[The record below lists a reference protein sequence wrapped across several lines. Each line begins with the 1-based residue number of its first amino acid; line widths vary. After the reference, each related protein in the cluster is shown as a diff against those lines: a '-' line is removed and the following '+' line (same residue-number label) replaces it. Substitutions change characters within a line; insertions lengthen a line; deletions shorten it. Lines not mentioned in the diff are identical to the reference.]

1 MADLVPTAA
10 ALTVSVLAR
19 RRWLNLALLG
29 LVGGLATLAWLE
41 SRQERLAGVPALLDL
56 TPARIER
63 IAVERPGQA
72 DLAFKRSGGRWW
84 MAAPESGLANPILL
98 NPIMDLAEAHCPL
111 RYAVTELDLKALQ
124 LDPPRLRL
132 WLNDW
137 EIRFGATSPTDGL
150 RYLQIGA
157 TVSLCPDRLYSL
169 LTSAAASFRAPP
181 IGSSTSSGARGE

>member
-1 MADLVPTAA
+1 
-10 ALTVSVLAR
+10 LTVSTLTR

-29 LVGGLATLAWLE
+29 LVGGLAALAWLE
-41 SRQERLAGVPALLDL
+41 SRQERFAGVPALLDL

-84 MAAPESGLANPILL
+84 MVAPESGLANPILL
-98 NPIMDLAEAHCPL
+98 NPIMDLAGAHCPL

-132 WLNDW
+132 WLNDR
-137 EIRFGATSPTDGL
+137 EIRFGATAPIDGR
-150 RYLQIGA
+150 RYLQIDA

-181 IGSSTSSGARGE
+181 IGSSAPSGARDQ

>member
-29 LVGGLATLAWLE
+29 LVGGLAALAWLE

-84 MAAPESGLANPILL
+84 MAAPESG
-98 NPIMDLAEAHCPL
+98 
-111 RYAVTELDLKALQ
+111 
-124 LDPPRLRL
+124 
-132 WLNDW
+132 
-137 EIRFGATSPTDGL
+137 
-150 RYLQIGA
+150 
-157 TVSLCPDRLYSL
+157 
-169 LTSAAASFRAPP
+169 
-181 IGSSTSSGARGE
+181 

>member
-1 MADLVPTAA
+1 M
-10 ALTVSVLAR
+10 TVSVLAR

-29 LVGGLATLAWLE
+29 LVGGLATLAWFE

-56 TPARIER
+56 TPAQIER
-63 IAVERPGQA
+63 IAVERPGQTN
-72 DLAFKRSGGRWW
+72 LAFKRSGGRWW
-84 MAAPESGLANPILL
+84 MIAPENGLANPVLL
-98 NPIMDLAEAHCPL
+98 NPIMKLAEARCPL
-111 RYAVTELDLKALQ
+111 RYAVAELDLKALQ

-169 LTSAAASFRAPP
+169 LTSVAASFRAPP

>member
-1 MADLVPTAA
+1 M
-10 ALTVSVLAR
+10 TVSVLAR

-29 LVGGLATLAWLE
+29 LVGGLAALAWLE

-137 EIRFGATSPTDGL
+137 EIRFGATAPTDGL

-181 IGSSTSSGARGE
+181 IGSSASSGARGE